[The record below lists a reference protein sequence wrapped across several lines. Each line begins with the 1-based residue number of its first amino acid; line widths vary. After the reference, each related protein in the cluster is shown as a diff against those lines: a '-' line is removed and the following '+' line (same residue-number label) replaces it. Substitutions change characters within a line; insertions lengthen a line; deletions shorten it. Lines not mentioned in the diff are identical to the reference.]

1 MSDAEHPLD
10 WVAPLLVGA
19 SAAVA
24 AEVAMGMLIYAGDGF
39 LRSLT
44 TVLAI
49 DCVALGVGLWS
60 APAPHPDLID
70 RLRRRWM
77 VCLIAFM
84 AAAVFGVLW
93 SLFPSIGGGPLGQ
106 GFGLTLLAALPL
118 LTCGTVLGGMG
129 SVSRSRMAGRLRE
142 PGAAAAL
149 GASLGFL
156 LTGFLIPRTPIP
168 ASLLV
173 GCLVFLSAGGLV
185 YGVVL
190 GAQGVEEAGPPE
202 SPAT

>member
-1 MSDAEHPLD
+1 MSDGEHPLD

-60 APAPHPDLID
+60 APAPRPDLID
-70 RLRRRWM
+70 RLRKRWM
-77 VCLIAFM
+77 LCLAAFM

-93 SLFPSIGGGPLGQ
+93 SVMPALGGGPVGQ
-106 GFGLTLLAALPL
+106 AFGLTLLAALPL
-118 LTCGTVLGGMG
+118 LTCGAVLGGMG
-129 SVSRSRMAGRLRE
+129 SVTRSRMAGTLRE

-156 LTGFLIPRTPIP
+156 VTGFLIPRTPIP

-173 GCLVFLSAGGLV
+173 GCLVLLSAGGLV

-190 GAQGVEEAGPPE
+190 GAQGSAP
-202 SPAT
+202 

>member
-44 TVLAI
+44 TVLAV

-60 APAPHPDLID
+60 APAPHADLID

-77 VCLIAFM
+77 LCLLAFM
-84 AAAVFGVLW
+84 SAAVFGVLW
-93 SLFPSIGGGPLGQ
+93 SVVPSIGGGPLGQ
-106 GFGLTLLAALPL
+106 AFGLTLLAALPL

-129 SVSRSRMAGRLRE
+129 SVTRSGMAGKLRE

-156 LTGFLIPRTPIP
+156 LTGFLIPRTPVP

-173 GCLVFLSAGGLV
+173 GCLVLLSAGGLV

-190 GAQGVEEAGPPE
+190 GAQSAEGASPPE

>member
-24 AEVAMGMLIYAGDGF
+24 AEVAMGILIYAGDGF

-77 VCLIAFM
+77 LGLMAFM

-93 SLFPSIGGGPLGQ
+93 SLFPSIGGGALGQ
-106 GFGLTLLAALPL
+106 ALGLTLLAALPL
-118 LTCGTVLGGMG
+118 LTCGTILGGMG
-129 SVSRSRMAGRLRE
+129 SVTRSRMAGRLRE

-149 GASLGFL
+149 GASVGFL
-156 LTGFLIPRTPIP
+156 LTGLLIPRTPIP

-173 GCLVFLSAGGLV
+173 GCLVLLSAGGLV

-190 GAQGVEEAGPPE
+190 GGQD
-202 SPAT
+202 SPT

>member
-1 MSDAEHPLD
+1 MSDGEHPLD

-60 APAPHPDLID
+60 APAPRPDVVD
-70 RLRRRWM
+70 RLRGRW
-77 VCLIAFM
+77 VLCLMAFM

-93 SLFPSIGGGPLGQ
+93 SVIPSIGGGAVGQ
-106 GFGLTLLAALPL
+106 AVGLTLLAALPL
-118 LTCGTVLGGMG
+118 LTSGAVLGGMG
-129 SVSRSRMAGRLRE
+129 SVTRSQIAGKIRE

-149 GASLGFL
+149 GASVGFV
-156 LTGFLIPRTPIP
+156 LTGLLIPRTPIP

-173 GCLVFLSAGGLV
+173 GCLVLLSAGGLV

-190 GAQGVEEAGPPE
+190 GAQA
-202 SPAT
+202 PAP

>member
-1 MSDAEHPLD
+1 
-10 WVAPLLVGA
+10 
-19 SAAVA
+19 
-24 AEVAMGMLIYAGDGF
+24 MGMLIYAGEGF

-44 TVLAI
+44 TILAV

-60 APAPHPDLID
+60 APAPSSDLID

-77 VCLIAFM
+77 LCLIAFM

-93 SLFPSIGGGPLGQ
+93 SVFPSIGAGALGQ
-106 GFGLTLLAALPL
+106 ASGLTLLAALPL
-118 LTCGTVLGGMG
+118 LACGTVLGGMG
-129 SVSRSRMAGRLRE
+129 SVTRGRVAGTLRE

-156 LTGFLIPRTPIP
+156 LTGALIPRTPIP

-173 GCLVFLSAGGLV
+173 GCLVLLSAGGLV

-190 GAQGVEEAGPPE
+190 GAQAREGAATTE
-202 SPAT
+202 SSAA

>member
-70 RLRRRWM
+70 RLRRRWLL
-77 VCLIAFM
+77 CLMAFM

-93 SLFPSIGGGPLGQ
+93 SLVPSVGGGAVGQ
-106 GFGLTLLAALPL
+106 ALGLTLLAVLPL
-118 LTCGTVLGGMG
+118 LTCGTILGGMG
-129 SVSRSRMAGRLRE
+129 SVTRSRIAGTLRE

-149 GASLGFL
+149 GASLGFIF
-156 LTGFLIPRTPIP
+156 TGLLIPRTPIP

-173 GCLVFLSAGGLV
+173 GCLVLLSAGGLV

-190 GAQGVEEAGPPE
+190 GGKDSAA
-202 SPAT
+202 